1 MSNIITIKHG
11 ANIPTIK
18 QLEEYELGYSTT
30 NKKLYI
36 NGNGEIITLNKDQ
49 IIISNEIFPSEDNN
63 KTIWIDNETNLIYYI
78 NYDIEKNKYIL
89 IPCKAKVA
97 ESLEV
102 EIDAEIN
109 NTTDN
114 QILNIPFKI
123 MTINNYNNLSTKE
136 NCLYFVYEEKE

>member
-11 ANIPTIK
+11 VNIPTIK

-36 NGNGEIITLNKDQ
+36 NSNGEIITLNKDQ

-114 QILNIPFKI
+114 QILSIPFKI

-136 NCLYFVYEEKE
+136 NCLYFVYEEKQ